1 MYKKRPDYDCAI
13 IGLLTV
19 SGVEYGNLG
28 YANDLYYC
36 QGEESLYKAGR
47 LAKNMPEEKGQE
59 LIAFIKKSN
68 NEMEMS
74 CRA

>member
-1 MYKKRPDYDCAI
+1 MVTWVTRVTCI
-13 IGLLTV
+13 I
-19 SGVEYGNLG
+19 
-28 YANDLYYC
+28 
-36 QGEESLYKAGR
+36 GEESLYKAGR

>member
-13 IGLLTV
+13 IDLLTV

-28 YANDLYYC
+28 YASDLYYC

-47 LAKNMPEEKGQE
+47 LAKNMPEEK
-59 LIAFIKKSN
+59 
-68 NEMEMS
+68 
-74 CRA
+74 